1 MTIETGV
8 VAGNFNRVANELAAM
23 IIDLRVKS
31 GIGHEVLSGYETKLE
46 ALKLR
51 AETFLKQLDNQ
62 EASQEQINPVST
74 SQESIS
80 ISEAKT
86 PETEPDTLAEAL
98 AAKIEPAPKTKPEPK
113 IEATA
118 VEELKPSKTKID
130 NQAFDLVVKQ
140 LKDIHESIAE
150 LSKKQA
156 KILTILDSQNSKA
169 SKPVSFEDYIKAAT
183 DKGIKLADQQFKSS
197 LESILNSA
205 LQAPKETVIKLMSDL
220 SETVMQRSEVLSK
233 LFTELSTSQSL
244 NVDQR
249 NVLSHLS
256 TYHQS
261 ILANPDKE
269 TLPSPWTRG
278 MKELFV

>member
-86 PETEPDTLAEAL
+86 PETEPDTLA
-98 AAKIEPAPKTKPEPK
+98 KPWQP
-113 IEATA
+113 
-118 VEELKPSKTKID
+118 
-130 NQAFDLVVKQ
+130 
-140 LKDIHESIAE
+140 
-150 LSKKQA
+150 
-156 KILTILDSQNSKA
+156 
-169 SKPVSFEDYIKAAT
+169 
-183 DKGIKLADQQFKSS
+183 
-197 LESILNSA
+197 
-205 LQAPKETVIKLMSDL
+205 
-220 SETVMQRSEVLSK
+220 R
-233 LFTELSTSQSL
+233 
-244 NVDQR
+244 
-249 NVLSHLS
+249 
-256 TYHQS
+256 
-261 ILANPDKE
+261 
-269 TLPSPWTRG
+269 
-278 MKELFV
+278 